1 MDVIIETQ
9 KMMSVTEFNSY
20 IVQRVKEKRNSHSL
34 SQEQL
39 AKALELSTSQIADLE
54 NERAYVDID
63 KLRRLSRYF
72 EVNMLDWMPDC
83 PETQKKELDIGGNT
97 EKYKSLSDESRDC
110 IDRMIAYLYFL
121 EVEKPMQKQAAITE

>member
-1 MDVIIETQ
+1 M
-9 KMMSVTEFNSY
+9 
-20 IVQRVKEKRNSHSL
+20 
-34 SQEQL
+34 
-39 AKALELSTSQIADLE
+39 E
-54 NERAYVDID
+54 NERSYVDID

-110 IDRMIAYLYFL
+110 IDRMITYLYFL

>member
-72 EVNMLDWMPDC
+72 KVNLLDWMPDC
-83 PETQKKELDIGGNT
+83 PETQKRELDIGGNT
-97 EKYKSLSDESRDC
+97 EKYKSLSDESKDC

-121 EVEKPMQKQAAITE
+121 EVEKPMQK